1 MRVTFN
7 GPVRVASD
15 ASSGIYWVR
24 SYESTT
30 GSLIVVTEVPGN
42 PGRSVVNTIS
52 RIATDLRQ
60 RSLVPTSGARWF
72 ACFPGGF
79 GGQSRAIY
87 IEASV
92 GESGEVDWPGHE
104 YSIEEMD
111 ELLGAPLARLPA
123 HEEVLRR
130 VLDIGGILPP
140 LPDVLRWE
148 IVPGESLPPPAD
160 PFRCDLHSEFLAFV
174 AQHESAGRGRAET
187 SAMFFSALSA
197 DDYGRCRRHT
207 GDWSKIAATAVS
219 IVEKLG
225 PFAEVG
231 AIRAAADE
239 YALDPTEQRW
249 LHSIF
254 ADPMWWNE
262 DGYGNGQHR
271 GCALRASGAP
281 QVILAAV
288 DSGTGPGE
296 VWVVSGEA

>member
-1 MRVTFN
+1 MAFD
-7 GPVRVASD
+7 GPVRLAS
-15 ASSGIYWVR
+15 AGSGGIYWVR
-24 SYESTT
+24 SYESATDAVV
-30 GSLIVVTEVPGN
+30 VVTEVPGN

-52 RIATDLRQ
+52 QIATDLRQ
-60 RSLVPTSGARWF
+60 RSLVPTNRARWF
-72 ACFPGGF
+72 ACYPGGF
-79 GGQSRAIY
+79 GGQSHAIY

-104 YSIEEMD
+104 YSIEEVD

-130 VLDIGGILPP
+130 VLDLGGVLPP
-140 LPDVLRWE
+140 PPDVLRWE
-148 IVPGESLPPPAD
+148 IVPGESLPPPDD

-174 AQHESAGRGRAET
+174 AQHESFGRSRAEA
-187 SAMFFSALSA
+187 SAMFFDSLSA

-207 GDWSKIAATAVS
+207 GDWAKIAATAVS
-219 IVEKLG
+219 IVQNLG
-225 PFAEVG
+225 PFADMD
-231 AIRAAADE
+231 AISAAAEGYDLE
-239 YALDPTEQRW
+239 PAERKW
-249 LHSIF
+249 LHSLF

-296 VWVVSGEA
+296 VWVLSGEA